1 MGEVQRKG
9 FPVLGVVFLALGFI
23 KLLRGDDWVV
33 WIILGVV
40 FGGLAIL
47 NRAGAGQS

>member
-1 MGEVQRKG
+1 MRLTQNFKL
-9 FPVLGVVFLALGFI
+9 LGVVFLALGFI

-40 FGGLAIL
+40 FGGLAIF
-47 NRAGAGQS
+47 NRTGAGQS